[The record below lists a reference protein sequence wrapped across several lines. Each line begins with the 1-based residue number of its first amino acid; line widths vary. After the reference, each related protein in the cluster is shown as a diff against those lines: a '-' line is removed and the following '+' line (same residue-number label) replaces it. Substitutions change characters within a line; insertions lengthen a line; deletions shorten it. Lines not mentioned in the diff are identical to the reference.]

1 MWRSTKKAAA
11 LNRSGIEAS
20 GSPMTSPVAN
30 GERGRKKVAEAEGVR
45 SPRGL
50 LAPMAGSYG
59 SQSMSDP
66 LRTVLVRRPDASFGR
81 ADPKRWGYEAK
92 PNLAAAQKEHD
103 GLVDLLKQSGVEVRY
118 HEAPQPGRAD
128 SIFVHDPAIVTD
140 GGALILRMGKG
151 LRRGEEASMAHALR
165 TAGVPI
171 LASLQ
176 GDATA
181 ESGDVLWVNHDVLAV
196 GQGFRTNADGL
207 RRIREAMKPIG
218 VDVEPVPLPYFQG
231 PAACLHLMSLISILD
246 DDLALVYPRLFPV
259 PFWRFLQEH
268 GFEFVE
274 VPDEEFETMAP
285 NVLAVAPRDCI
296 MLEGNRTT
304 LERLKEAGCRVRTY
318 RGKEISLKAEGGAT
332 CLTRPIF
339 RSR

>member
-1 MWRSTKKAAA
+1 
-11 LNRSGIEAS
+11 
-20 GSPMTSPVAN
+20 MTSPVAN
-30 GERGRKKVAEAEGVR
+30 GGRGRKKVAEAEGVR

-50 LAPMAGSYG
+50 LASMAVSYG
-59 SQSMSDP
+59 SQSMSDS

-81 ADPKRWGYEAK
+81 ADPKRWDYQAK
-92 PNLAAAQKEHD
+92 PDLAAAQKEHD
-103 GLVDLLKQSGVEVRY
+103 GLVELLKQSGVEVRY

-140 GGALILRMGKG
+140 GGALILRMGKE
-151 LRRGEEASMAHALR
+151 LRRGEEASMARALR
-165 TAGVPI
+165 TVGVPV

-176 GDATA
+176 GEATA
-181 ESGDVLWVNHDVLAV
+181 EGGDLLWVNHDVLAV

-207 RRIREAMKPIG
+207 RQIREAMKPIG
-218 VDVEPVPLPYFQG
+218 VDVEPVPLPY
-231 PAACLHLMSLISILD
+231 
-246 DDLALVYPRLFPV
+246 
-259 PFWRFLQEH
+259 LQEH

-274 VPDEEFETMAP
+274 VPNEEFETMAP

-304 LERLKEAGCRVRTY
+304 QERLKEAGCRVRTY

>member
-1 MWRSTKKAAA
+1 
-11 LNRSGIEAS
+11 
-20 GSPMTSPVAN
+20 MTAPIAN
-30 GERGRKKVAEAEGVR
+30 GERSRRKLAGAEAR
-45 SPRGL
+45 SSHRGL
-50 LAPMAGSYG
+50 RAAMVVSYG

-66 LRTVLVRRPDASFGR
+66 LRRVFVRRPDASFGG

-181 ESGDVLWVNHDVLAV
+181 EGGDLLWVNQDVLAV
-196 GQGFRTNADGL
+196 G
-207 RRIREAMKPIG
+207 
-218 VDVEPVPLPYFQG
+218 
-231 PAACLHLMSLISILD
+231 
-246 DDLALVYPRLFPV
+246 
-259 PFWRFLQEH
+259 
-268 GFEFVE
+268 
-274 VPDEEFETMAP
+274 
-285 NVLAVAPRDCI
+285 
-296 MLEGNRTT
+296 
-304 LERLKEAGCRVRTY
+304 
-318 RGKEISLKAEGGAT
+318 
-332 CLTRPIF
+332 
-339 RSR
+339 

>member
-1 MWRSTKKAAA
+1 
-11 LNRSGIEAS
+11 
-20 GSPMTSPVAN
+20 
-30 GERGRKKVAEAEGVR
+30 
-45 SPRGL
+45 
-50 LAPMAGSYG
+50 MAGSYG
-59 SQSMSDP
+59 SQSMSDS

-81 ADPKRWGYEAK
+81 ADPKRWGYQEK

-140 GGALILRMGKG
+140 GGALILRMGKE
-151 LRRGEEASMAHALR
+151 LRRGEEASMARALR
-165 TAGVPI
+165 TVGVPV

-176 GDATA
+176 GEATA
-181 ESGDVLWVNHDVLAV
+181 EGGDLLWVNHDVLAV

-207 RRIREAMKPIG
+207 RQIREAMKPIG

-246 DDLALVYPRLFPV
+246 DDLAVVYPRLFPV

-268 GFEFVE
+268 AFEFVE

-304 LERLKEAGCRVRTY
+304 QERLREAGCRVRTY

>member
-1 MWRSTKKAAA
+1 
-11 LNRSGIEAS
+11 
-20 GSPMTSPVAN
+20 V
-30 GERGRKKVAEAEGVR
+30 VR

-50 LAPMAGSYG
+50 LASMAVSYG

-66 LRTVLVRRPDASFGR
+66 LRRVLVRRPDASFGG
-81 ADPKRWGYEAK
+81 ADPKRWGYQAK

-118 HEAPQPGRAD
+118 HETPQPGRAD

-140 GGALILRMGKG
+140 RGALILRMGKE
-151 LRRGEEASMAHALR
+151 LRRGEEASMAQALG
-165 TAGVPI
+165 TVGVPV

-181 ESGDVLWVNHDVLAV
+181 EGGDLLWVNHDVLGV
-196 GQGFRTNADGL
+196 GQGFRTNAEGL
-207 RRIREAMKPIG
+207 RQIREAMKTIG
-218 VDVEPVPLPYFQG
+218 VDVEAVPLPYFRG
-231 PAACLHLMSLISILD
+231 PAACLHLMSLVSILD
-246 DDLALVYPRLFPV
+246 DDLAVVYPRLFPI
-259 PFWRFLQEH
+259 PFWRFLQDH

-285 NVLAVAPRDCI
+285 NVLAVAPRDCV
-296 MLEGNRTT
+296 MLEGNPIT
-304 LERLKEAGCRVRTY
+304 EARLKEAGCRVRAY